1 LGLTY
6 EGIAERGKSLAD
18 PLTLGGSRL
27 IVHIQTEPEAI
38 DSFLSVVSDLAKE
51 KQAAG
56 FVPKP
61 IEPEVSGAAKAYKD
75 IYVRRKPGA

>member
-1 LGLTY
+1 M
-6 EGIAERGKSLAD
+6 A
-18 PLTLGGSRL
+18 LGGSRL

-38 DSFLSVVSDLAKE
+38 DDFLSVVSDLAKE

-61 IEPEVSGAAKAYKD
+61 IEPEVPGAVKVYKE
-75 IYVRRKPGA
+75 IYVRRNPGA